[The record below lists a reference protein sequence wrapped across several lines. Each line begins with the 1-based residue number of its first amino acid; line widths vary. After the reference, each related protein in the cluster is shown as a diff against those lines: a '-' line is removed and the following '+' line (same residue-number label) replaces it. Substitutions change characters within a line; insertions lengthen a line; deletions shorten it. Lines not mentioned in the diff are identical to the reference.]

1 MLANKIHDL
10 VQSLTALQMT
20 QAAKIA
26 AIFSNLKS

>member
-10 VQSLTALQMT
+10 VQSLTALHMT

-26 AIFSNLKS
+26 AFFSNLKT